1 MSTITTRSRYGLR
14 FLVELARLGSSAP
27 VDLGRVAKE
36 QDISELYLSKLAVP
50 LKAVGIIRSA
60 RGAKGGF
67 ELAKKAED
75 ITLMAIVEAL
85 EGRRSLLACTADPG
99 ICKRSADCATL
110 PIWRGL
116 DAVITN
122 YLSGITLAEVAD
134 MVPDYSI

>member
-1 MSTITTRSRYGLR
+1 MNTITTRSRYGLR
-14 FLVELARLGSSAP
+14 FLVELARLESSVP

-50 LKAVGIIRSA
+50 LKSAGIIRSA

-75 ITLMAIVEAL
+75 ITLLAIVEAL
-85 EGRRSLLACTADPG
+85 EGRQSLLECTADPG
-99 ICKRSADCATL
+99 TCKRSADCATL

-116 DAVITN
+116 DAAIKN
-122 YLSGITLAEVAD
+122 YLSGITLAKVAD